1 MKTFKVEV
9 EGTFFANEQEDYE
22 GARQNILSNV
32 SITDLHDMILNS
44 KVIEVDE
51 GGNEIAIESE

>member
-9 EGTFFANEQEDYE
+9 EGTFIANEQENYE
-22 GARQNILSNV
+22 AARQNILNNV

-51 GGNEIAIESE
+51 GRNEEEEDDE